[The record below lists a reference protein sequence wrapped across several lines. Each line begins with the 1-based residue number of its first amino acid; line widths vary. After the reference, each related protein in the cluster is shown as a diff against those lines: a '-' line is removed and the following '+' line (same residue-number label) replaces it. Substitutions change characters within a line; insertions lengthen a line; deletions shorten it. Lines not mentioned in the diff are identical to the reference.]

1 MLNGPW
7 LKAQA
12 TFYTRSSFSNYSKS
26 REMEKEEW
34 EKRSWMQKL
43 LFSQWGKWG
52 KACAQVKSEHE
63 IFKNH
68 LMQVTTRM
76 SREHILLSEEK
87 QTQRARHCRTPL
99 RQGITQATKPQS
111 LDSVIGP

>member
-1 MLNGPW
+1 MYVY
-7 LKAQA
+7 
-12 TFYTRSSFSNYSKS
+12 TVEFYPAK
-26 REMEKEEW
+26 
-34 EKRSWMQKL
+34 KRSDTL
-43 LFSQWGKWG
+43 TY
-52 KACAQVKSEHE
+52 A
-63 IFKNH
+63 
-68 LMQVTTRM
+68 TTRM

>member
-68 LMQVTTRM
+68 LMQVT
-76 SREHILLSEEK
+76 
-87 QTQRARHCRTPL
+87 ARHRGKLDDET
-99 RQGITQATKPQS
+99 QGGGKPV
-111 LDSVIGP
+111 LAF